1 MTAFLANCLHGLEAL
16 GPGRLWTVMGALYG
30 RGFAWALFGKSHGPL
45 MRGLAAGLFV
55 LNGVVLAVMA
65 VRMLG

>member
-30 RGFAWALFGKSHGPL
+30 RGFAWALFWQKPWPAYAWPGG
-45 MRGLAAGLFV
+45 GLVCA
-55 LNGVVLAVMA
+55 
-65 VRMLG
+65 